1 LNNTINFKS
10 ARKTVTLDKVSHN
23 DIITFIKKNVDETS
37 NISKD
42 SERDTIAESILLD
55 DV

>member
-1 LNNTINFKS
+1 MKFSVKV
-10 ARKTVTLDKVSHN
+10 VTLDKVSHN